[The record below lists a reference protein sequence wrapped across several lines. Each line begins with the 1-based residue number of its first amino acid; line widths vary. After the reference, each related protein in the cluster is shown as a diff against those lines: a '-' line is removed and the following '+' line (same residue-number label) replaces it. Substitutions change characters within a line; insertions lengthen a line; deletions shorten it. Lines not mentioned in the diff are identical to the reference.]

1 MFKSNHERRMRYS
14 IRKFSVGVASVLV
27 ASFFMG
33 SVAHASE
40 LVKDD
45 SVKTTEIA
53 AKSYPSMAQTD
64 HGNKSSSSELETTKM
79 DIPTINIKEAV
90 EPIEKTAI
98 TASQNDEE
106 RESTEKVTAEKTK
119 ETDSSKSND
128 NKAKVEE
135 LKNRLKNQINQ
146 SPLSENE
153 KKDWLASIDDEEDTD
168 NLQTLEYGFKKFI
181 QKKQEQTSKQSDT
194 KVDLGNID
202 KELNHQKSQ
211 VEKMAEQKGITNEDK
226 DSMLKKIEDI
236 RKQAQQADKKEDA
249 EVKVR
254 EELGKLFSSTK
265 AGLDQEIQEHVKK
278 ETSSEENTQK
288 VDEHYA
294 TSLQNLAQ
302 KSLEELDKA
311 TTNEQAKQIKNQFL
325 ENAQELKETQSKIN
339 EANIELYG
347 KMAKYLDEVEKT
359 HSTADMKN
367 LVEQAKKI
375 TEEYKEKISAA
386 TNREEVTKL
395 KQEADAKLKEAVE
408 MFKKNAAT
416 SEQDKPKRRAKRGDL
431 GELATP
437 DKKENDARSGWGGI
451 IDGSGELLGGFSEIK
466 EKLEKEID
474 ESSLTSEQKKSYK
487 GKIAKVEENDVD
499 GLLGVHREYLN
510 QLDFQYTELSKVK
523 EELKYQE
530 EQIQR
535 MFEQKGIT
543 NEDKDAMLK
552 KIAEIRQEAQKDI
565 KASEGY
571 RDKLNGAKV
580 KFLQNLDK
588 LFTSTKSKFE
598 KEMQEL
604 YRKKEEEIVKEKH
617 LEKDKIYDDADV
629 QKLRELE
636 KDALKKLDEA
646 KTNDE
651 ALRVKLEF
659 ARNVEKNSQ
668 QVQKVKV
675 DDKLQELIK
684 EAKRELEKL
693 NQGIAEVDKLPELPA
708 NDSDYM
714 VQKKYIWDED
724 KETIPKKIAKFKE
737 NLGNKTY
744 TKESLQKFIDDC
756 IYYQTHAK
764 IEVMTRKVAGY
775 RKAYPNNPEIEK
787 EFVRH
792 IKQTSSLTYA
802 SLENDSLKRYFEKDF
817 APAFERIKQIVEG
830 LEKPQTPA
838 HPGTED

>member
-1 MFKSNHERRMRYS
+1 MSKSNHERRMRYS

-53 AKSYPSMAQTD
+53 A
-64 HGNKSSSSELETTKM
+64 
-79 DIPTINIKEAV
+79 
-90 EPIEKTAI
+90 
-98 TASQNDEE
+98 
-106 RESTEKVTAEKTK
+106 
-119 ETDSSKSND
+119 
-128 NKAKVEE
+128 
-135 LKNRLKNQINQ
+135 
-146 SPLSENE
+146 
-153 KKDWLASIDDEEDTD
+153 
-168 NLQTLEYGFKKFI
+168 
-181 QKKQEQTSKQSDT
+181 
-194 KVDLGNID
+194 
-202 KELNHQKSQ
+202 
-211 VEKMAEQKGITNEDK
+211 
-226 DSMLKKIEDI
+226 
-236 RKQAQQADKKEDA
+236 
-249 EVKVR
+249 
-254 EELGKLFSSTK
+254 
-265 AGLDQEIQEHVKK
+265 
-278 ETSSEENTQK
+278 
-288 VDEHYA
+288 
-294 TSLQNLAQ
+294 
-302 KSLEELDKA
+302 
-311 TTNEQAKQIKNQFL
+311 
-325 ENAQELKETQSKIN
+325 
-339 EANIELYG
+339 
-347 KMAKYLDEVEKT
+347 
-359 HSTADMKN
+359 
-367 LVEQAKKI
+367 
-375 TEEYKEKISAA
+375 
-386 TNREEVTKL
+386 TNRE
-395 KQEADAKLKEAVE
+395 
-408 MFKKNAAT
+408 
-416 SEQDKPKRRAKRGDL
+416 
-431 GELATP
+431 
-437 DKKENDARSGWGGI
+437 KENDAKSGWGGI
-451 IDGSGELLGGFSEIK
+451 IDGSGKLLGGFSEIK

-487 GKIAKVEENDVD
+487 EKIVKVKENDVD
-499 GLLGVHREYLN
+499 GLFGVHREYLN
-510 QLDFQYTELSKVK
+510 QLDFQYLELSKV
-523 EELKYQE
+523 EEEFKYQE

-552 KIAEIRQEAQKDI
+552 KIAEIHQEAEKDI
-565 KASEGY
+565 KASGGY

-604 YRKKEEEIVKEKH
+604 YRKKEAEIVKEKH

-636 KDALKKLDEA
+636 EDALKKLDEA
-646 KTNDE
+646 KTNEE

-668 QVQKVKV
+668 QVQKV

-737 NLGNKTY
+737 NLGKKTY

-775 RKAYPNNPEIEK
+775 RKAYPNNSEIEK
-787 EFVRH
+787 EFVSH

-830 LEKPQTPA
+830 LEKPHTPA
-838 HPGTED
+838 QPGIENQKPSAPKTEKSAEQPKAGWKQENGMWYFYNTDGSMATGWLQNNGSWYYLNANGAMVTGWLQNNGSWYYLNANGDMATGWLQYNGSWYYLNANGDMATGWLQYNGSWYYLNANGDMATDWVKDGDTWYYLEVSGAMKASQWFKVSDKWYYVNGLGALAVNTTVDGYRVNANGEWVN